1 MQSDSQPAHWL
12 AGFHDA
18 LVARDK
24 ARLQSLFLEECYWR
38 DFLAFTWN
46 IVTLEGHAPIWEMLL
61 ACLDEV
67 KPEKW
72 EIESVDAPGDAVGAW
87 FSFDTAVGRGKG
99 HLRLKDGRC
108 WTFFTTL
115 RELKGHEEKRGP
127 TRIPG
132 AQHGVVKG
140 RRVWLDGRNDDKA
153 ELGISRQP
161 YCLIVGG
168 GQGGLAL
175 AARLKQLGV
184 STLIVDALPRP
195 GDGWRRRYRS
205 LCLHDPVWFDH
216 MPYLPFPDNWPVYTP
231 KDKMGDWLEAYASIM
246 ELDIWNATRCTHA
259 AFDDATKRWTVEVE
273 RDGQT
278 ITLQPAQLVLATG
291 MAGVPNRPVLK
302 GQDRFRGIQ
311 HHSSEHKDGVPYAG
325 KKCVI
330 IGANNSAHDIA
341 ADLWENGA
349 SVTMIQRS
357 PTLVVKSSALER
369 YGRPLYSEAAVAAG
383 IDADRADLIAAS
395 IPYRILPQFA
405 KPTVAR
411 IRRDDADFYER
422 LAATGFMLTFG
433 EDESGIGLMYPRRG
447 AGYYIDVGASDLI
460 IDGRIAVKS
469 GVEIDYLTENA
480 VVMADGT
487 TLPADLIVYAT
498 GYGPMNDW
506 AAQLISPAVAE
517 KVGPCWGLGSGTAK
531 DSGPWEGE
539 LRNMWKPT
547 RQEALWFQGG
557 NLQQA
562 RHFSLYTALQIKA
575 RMEGMPTP
583 VYRTE

>member
-1 MQSDSQPAHWL
+1 MHSDQQPARWL
-12 AGFHDA
+12 ADFHDA
-18 LVARDK
+18 LVTRDK
-24 ARLQSLFLEECYWR
+24 ARLQPLFADECYWR

-46 IVTLEGHAPIWEMLL
+46 IVTLEGRERIWNMLFERL
-61 ACLDEV
+61 SEV

-72 EIESVDAPGDAVGAW
+72 QIEQTDEPGDTIGAW
-87 FSFDTAVGRGKG
+87 FSFETAAGRGKG

-115 RELKGHEEKRGP
+115 RELKGHEQKLGP
-127 TRIPG
+127 ARIAGTTR
-132 AQHGVVKG
+132 GVVKG
-140 RRVWLDGRNDDKA
+140 RRVWLDGRNDEKA
-153 ELGISRQP
+153 QLGISRQP

-184 STLIVDALPRP
+184 PTLIVDALRRP

-205 LCLHDPVWFDH
+205 LCLHDPVWYDH
-216 MPYLPFPDNWPVYTP
+216 MPYLPFPDHWPIYTP

-246 ELDIWNATRCTHA
+246 ELDIWNATTCKRA
-259 AFDDATKRWTVEVE
+259 EWDDASKRWTVEVE
-273 RDGQT
+273 REGQT
-278 ITLQPAQLVLATG
+278 IALKPAQLVLATG
-291 MAGVPNRPVLK
+291 MAGVPNRPVFE
-302 GQDRFRGIQ
+302 GQDRFRGIAR
-311 HHSSEHKDGVPYAG
+311 HSSEHQDGAPYAD
-325 KKCVI
+325 KTCVV

-341 ADLWENGA
+341 ADLWEHGA

-357 PTLVVKSSALER
+357 PTLVVKSEALER

-395 IPYRILPQFA
+395 IPYRILPQLA
-405 KPTVAR
+405 KPLVAR
-411 IRRDDADFYER
+411 IKQEDALFYER
-422 LAATGFMLTFG
+422 LGATGFMLTFG
-433 EDESGIGLMYPRRG
+433 EDETGIGLMYPRRG

-460 IDGRIAVKS
+460 IEGHIAVKS
-469 GVEIDYLTENA
+469 GVQISHFTEDA

-487 TLPADLIVYAT
+487 TLPADLIIYAT

-506 AAQLISPAVAE
+506 AAQLISPEVAE
-517 KVGPCWGLGSGTAK
+517 KIGPCWGLGSDTAK
-531 DSGPWEGE
+531 DPGPWEGE

-547 RQEALWFQGG
+547 KQEALWFQGG

-575 RMEGMPTP
+575 RMEGMPIS
-583 VYRTE
+583 VYGAD

>member
-1 MQSDSQPAHWL
+1 MHSDRQSARWL
-12 AGFHDA
+12 SDFHDA
-18 LVARDK
+18 LVTRDK
-24 ARLQSLFLEECYWR
+24 VRFQALFLDECSWR
-38 DFLAFTWN
+38 DFLAFTWD
-46 IVTLEGHAPIWEMLL
+46 IVTIEGLERIWEMLFER
-61 ACLDEV
+61 LDEV
-67 KPEKW
+67 KPENW
-72 EIESVDAPGDAVGAW
+72 QIETEDETGGTVGAW
-87 FSFDTAVGRGKG
+87 FSFETAVGRGKG

-127 TRIPG
+127 TRIAG
-132 AQHGVVKG
+132 AQHGVVRG

-184 STLIVDALPRP
+184 PTLIVDALPRP

-205 LCLHDPVWFDH
+205 LCLHDPVWYDH
-216 MPYLPFPDNWPVYTP
+216 MPYLPFPNNWPIYTP

-246 ELDIWNATRCTHA
+246 ELDVWNATSCTHA
-259 AFDDATKRWTVEVE
+259 KWDDDAKRWTVEVE
-273 RDGQT
+273 RDGQKR
-278 ITLQPAQLVLATG
+278 TLQPAQLVLATG
-291 MAGVPNRPVLK
+291 MAGVPNRPVIE

-311 HHSSEHKDGVPYAG
+311 HHSSEHKDGRPYAG

-369 YGRPLYSEAAVAAG
+369 YGRPLYSEAAVESG
-383 IDADRADLIAAS
+383 IDADKADLIAAS

-405 KPTVAR
+405 KPLVAR
-411 IRRDDADFYER
+411 IRQDDADFYAQ
-422 LAATGFMLTFG
+422 LSATGFMLTFG
-433 EDESGIGLMYPRRG
+433 EDETGIGLMYPRRG
-447 AGYYIDVGASDLI
+447 AGYYIDVGASQLI
-460 IDGRIAVKS
+460 IDGQIAVKS
-469 GVEIDYLTENA
+469 GVEIDHLTDDA
-480 VVMADGT
+480 IVMADGT

-506 AAQLISPAVAE
+506 AAQLISSAVAE
-517 KVGPCWGLGSGTAK
+517 QVGPCWGFGSGTAK
-531 DSGPWEGE
+531 DPGPWEGE

-575 RMEGMPTP
+575 RMEGVPTP
-583 VYRTE
+583 VYRAG